1 MRLSIEFIK
10 QSVSFKALFV
20 NNIVVL
26 KPSPQVLGLP
36 GRYGDTYF
44 TETQVK
50 VLEMYFSGMKVDEIA
65 KKLGKSRADIY
76 LILRRAKN
84 VVKRCSKTLE
94 VYASVKGFIDVELEA
109 GKDVLSAIDAVLRA
123 ADAHNIKLSETSA
136 QLLMSL
142 LKTAE
147 ACGSIEGLSLKR
159 PIKARIRKEGKVL
172 FMCVT

>member
-1 MRLSIEFIK
+1 
-10 QSVSFKALFV
+10 
-20 NNIVVL
+20 
-26 KPSPQVLGLP
+26 LP

-44 TETQVK
+44 TEMQVK

-65 KKLGKSRADIY
+65 RKLGKSRADIY

-84 VVKRCSKTLE
+84 VVKRCSRTLE
-94 VYASVKGFIDVELEA
+94 VYASVKGFIDVELEV

-142 LKTAE
+142 LRTAE
-147 ACGSIEGLSLKR
+147 ACDGIEGLSLKR
-159 PIKARIRKEGKVL
+159 PIKAKIRKEGKVL
-172 FMCVT
+172 FKCVT